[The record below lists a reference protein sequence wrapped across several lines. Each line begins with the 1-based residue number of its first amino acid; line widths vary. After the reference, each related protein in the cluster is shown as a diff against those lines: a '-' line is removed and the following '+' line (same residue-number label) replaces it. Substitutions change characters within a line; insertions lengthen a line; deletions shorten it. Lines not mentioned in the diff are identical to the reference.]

1 MLSDIIYVLVQFVTL
16 FIDVIT
22 IAMCI
27 RAVISWFYDGDGAFV
42 RLLYFIT
49 EPAIMPIRRLLV
61 KMNWL
66 QNSPMDFSYLLT
78 YVVLFLIQA
87 LLSTLI

>member
-1 MLSDIIYVLVQFVTL
+1 MSDIVYVLVQFITL

-42 RLLYFIT
+42 RLLYVIT
-49 EPAIMPIRRLLV
+49 EPAIMPIRALLV

-66 QNSPMDFSYLLT
+66 QNSPMDFSYILT
-78 YVVLFLIQA
+78 YVVLFIIQM
-87 LLSTLI
+87 LLSLLV

>member
-1 MLSDIIYVLVQFVTL
+1 LPEPIYILVQFIIV

-27 RAVISWFYDGDGAFV
+27 RAVLSWFYDGDGAFV

-49 EPAIMPIRRLLV
+49 EPAILPIRKLLV

-66 QNSPMDFSYLLT
+66 QNSPMDFSFLLT
-78 YVVLFLIQA
+78 YIALFIIQA
-87 LLSTLI
+87 LLSSLI